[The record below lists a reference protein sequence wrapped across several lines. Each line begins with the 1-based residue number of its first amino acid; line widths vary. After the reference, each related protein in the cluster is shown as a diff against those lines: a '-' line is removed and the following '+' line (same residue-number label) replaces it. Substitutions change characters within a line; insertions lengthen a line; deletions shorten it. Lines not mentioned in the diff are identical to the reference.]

1 MLTSPSQSRK
11 VMASAAVA
19 AVLILVLELIAS
31 KLTLY
36 YVWPWFDILMHT
48 LGGMTVALALIAAV
62 EGYTNWMP
70 RSLPAKAGFVA
81 GGVIIVG
88 LLWELFEYVL
98 DLWLGVNL
106 QPSIPDTIADL
117 LFDTVGA
124 LVVVVII
131 SLFTIFRHE

>member
-1 MLTSPSQSRK
+1 MLTSHSQSRK
-11 VMASAAVA
+11 VMGSAAA
-19 AVLILVLELIAS
+19 AAILMLILELIAS

-36 YVWPWFDILMHT
+36 YVWPWFDIFMHT

-70 RSLPAKAGFVA
+70 RSLSAKAMFVS
-81 GGVIIVG
+81 GGVILVG
-88 LLWELFEYVL
+88 LLWELFEYLL
-98 DLWLGVNL
+98 DRWLGVNL

-124 LVVVVII
+124 LVVVVVI